1 MANENNGVFTDLLV
15 AIGAPIQNVTDATI
29 NTVGNGINAASSAAQ
44 SSLNLL
50 GTLATSSANS
60 AGSAAQSS
68 LNLLG
73 TLATSSVNTAVAFME
88 SLATA
93 VTAVIT
99 TAITPKK

>member
-29 NTVGNGINAASSAAQ
+29 STVGNGLNA
-44 SSLNLL
+44 
-50 GTLATSSANS
+50 

-73 TLATSSVNTAVAFME
+73 TLAPSSANSVGSVAQSSLNLFGTQATRSVNTAVTFME

-93 VTAVIT
+93 VTPVIT